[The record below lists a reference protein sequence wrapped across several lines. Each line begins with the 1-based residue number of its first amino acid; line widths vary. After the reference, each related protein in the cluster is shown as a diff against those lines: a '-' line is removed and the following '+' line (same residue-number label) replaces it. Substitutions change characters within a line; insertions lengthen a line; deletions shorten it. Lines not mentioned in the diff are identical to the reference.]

1 MNELFSPLP
10 KTPKPLRHAGK
21 GRTLENLR
29 VASGQD
35 DGQRSARPVRE
46 FTWGLDLS
54 DAPETTARTNTLAV
68 YCRRITTAKKSD
80 AGKDTYKIV
89 AYPATRVM
97 VEVVDFYKGRPL

>member
-1 MNELFSPLP
+1 MGPSKNHGARL
-10 KTPKPLRHAGK
+10 
-21 GRTLENLR
+21 
-29 VASGQD
+29 AS
-35 DGQRSARPVRE
+35 PVRE

-54 DAPETTARTNTLAV
+54 DAPETTARTTTLAV